1 MNPEIHDLICRYLD
15 GHAPPDDV
23 RRLDELIRADSAVR
37 KDLLI
42 AAEMEVNLQQ
52 LLAVETAGRT
62 KPWSKRVAV
71 RLPWK
76 RTYPWV
82 AALVVAAAGWAFAI
96 HFASQYR
103 HARDELAKAITNQ
116 NNLDAFAQNAP
127 IASGRVTETLGTVVA
142 FQEGRHNPVEVVA
155 GTPIPVGRSLWTCP
169 WGGAWLR
176 MAGGV
181 SMRLDRS
188 TEVAISEANGVF
200 RAAVKQGAFLPPI

>member
-1 MNPEIHDLICRYLD
+1 M
-15 GHAPPDDV
+15 
-23 RRLDELIRADSAVR
+23 
-37 KDLLI
+37 I

-62 KPWSKRVAV
+62 KPWSKRVAA

-76 RTYPWV
+76 EPILGWPP
-82 AALVVAAAGWAFAI
+82 VVAAAGWAFAI

-103 HARDELAKAITNQ
+103 HARDELAKAKPIKIISMP
-116 NNLDAFAQNAP
+116 LLRRP

-188 TEVAISEANGVF
+188 TEVAISEADGVF